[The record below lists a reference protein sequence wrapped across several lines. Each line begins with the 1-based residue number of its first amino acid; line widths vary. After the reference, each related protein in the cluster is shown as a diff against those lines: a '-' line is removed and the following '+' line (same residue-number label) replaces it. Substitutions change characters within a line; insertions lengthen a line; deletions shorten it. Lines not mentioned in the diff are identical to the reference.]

1 MNKLIQF
8 YLIIILL
15 FTTNNILAQQKLLWS
30 DIAQQRISISDTD
43 GTNQE
48 VLLSANTAQYHD
60 IDFSNSK
67 IYWSSHGIEA
77 IYVSDLDGSNQQILT
92 SLSETPQGLSL
103 SDANEIYIVV
113 GNSIKKFDTNG
124 IFISDIHTGLDAPAG
139 LVVYDG
145 KIYWG
150 NNGTSEIEKSNLDG
164 TSREVILTDAYFPVD
179 LKVNKITNELYW
191 IQSVG
196 SIPGAGVFKSNLD
209 GSNRSLVI
217 EEFVKGIAIDDV
229 NNYLYWSES
238 IYNTIHRSNLNDL
251 TDEIELIDEY
261 LVFPKGIVLDTANNE
276 IIFINLE
283 YGNYLYRA
291 NLDDGE
297 DLTVLA
303 SSAIY
308 NPKRFEVDTLNE
320 KIYWVNSPS
329 SFAADNTASIMRAN
343 LDATN
348 IEKLVDYPVTE
359 NPFGMALDVASNK
372 LYWTDTGEDA
382 IFQADLDGGNVSK
395 IIDNGLSAPVG
406 ITIDLQNSKL
416 YWCDWST
423 KKIQRADLDGS
434 NVEDIIDA
442 GLVTPFGI
450 KISPSLGKIYWTDKG
465 NGTINRADLDGSNM
479 EVVLTTNDPV
489 FNHPNGLHLDEDNQK
504 LYYSIDFY
512 QESIHRAN
520 YDGTE
525 MEILINGLTAAN
537 GVAVINYEAPIP
549 LTLISSSTNVL
560 CNGDSTGIISLVVE
574 GGTSPFTYTWSDN
587 SLSGAN
593 LTNLPAG
600 NYEVTITDSSSG
612 TISEAFTIQEPPA
625 IEGTTLST
633 PEIDTNG
640 NGSAMVSVTGG
651 VTPYTYLWNDS
662 NNQTT
667 AEAINLSAGDYSVIV
682 TDANGCTLEEVVTV
696 DMMTDI
702 NNISKEK
709 IIIQISPNPTMDYFN
724 LEIAGMGDNVLLTIL
739 SIEGKLMRKQNLIKG
754 VSQTIDVSGINAG
767 FYFIKLQDENGNIYS
782 EKIVIRK

>member
-1 MNKLIQF
+1 MYHPAEKHIREGKNNKTYHFLRLFLSCIFFTTKTFSMNKLIQF
-8 YLIIILL
+8 YLICLL
-15 FTTNNILAQQKLLWS
+15 FFTTNNILAQQKLLWS
-30 DIAQQRISISDTD
+30 DIAQQRISIADTD

-48 VLLSANTAQYHD
+48 ILLAANTAQYHD

-77 IYVSDLDGSNQQILT
+77 IYVSDLDGTNQQILT
-92 SLSETPQGLSL
+92 SLSETPQGISL

-124 IFISDIHTGLDAPAG
+124 ILLADIHTGLDAPTG

-164 TSREVILTDAYFPVD
+164 TNREVILNDAYFPID
-179 LKVNKITNELYW
+179 LKVNKATNELYW

-196 SIPGAGVFKSNLD
+196 SIPGAGVFKSDLD
-209 GSNRSLVI
+209 GSNRTVVI

-229 NNYLYWSES
+229 NSYLYWSET
-238 IYNTIHRSNLNDL
+238 IFNTIHRSNLNDL
-251 TDEIELIDEY
+251 SDEIELIDEY
-261 LVFPKGIVLDTANNE
+261 LVFPKSIVLDTANNE
-276 IIFINLE
+276 IIFVNLE

-329 SFAADNTASIMRAN
+329 SFAADKTATIMRAN

-359 NPFGMALDVASNK
+359 NPFGLALDVANNK
-372 LYWTDTGEDA
+372 LYWTDSGEDA

-434 NVEDIIDA
+434 QEERVE
-442 GLVTPFGI
+442 
-450 KISPSLGKIYWTDKG
+450 
-465 NGTINRADLDGSNM
+465 
-479 EVVLTTNDPV
+479 
-489 FNHPNGLHLDEDNQK
+489 
-504 LYYSIDFY
+504 
-512 QESIHRAN
+512 
-520 YDGTE
+520 
-525 MEILINGLTAAN
+525 
-537 GVAVINYEAPIP
+537 
-549 LTLISSSTNVL
+549 
-560 CNGDSTGIISLVVE
+560 
-574 GGTSPFTYTWSDN
+574 
-587 SLSGAN
+587 
-593 LTNLPAG
+593 
-600 NYEVTITDSSSG
+600 
-612 TISEAFTIQEPPA
+612 
-625 IEGTTLST
+625 
-633 PEIDTNG
+633 
-640 NGSAMVSVTGG
+640 
-651 VTPYTYLWNDS
+651 
-662 NNQTT
+662 
-667 AEAINLSAGDYSVIV
+667 
-682 TDANGCTLEEVVTV
+682 
-696 DMMTDI
+696 
-702 NNISKEK
+702 
-709 IIIQISPNPTMDYFN
+709 
-724 LEIAGMGDNVLLTIL
+724 
-739 SIEGKLMRKQNLIKG
+739 
-754 VSQTIDVSGINAG
+754 
-767 FYFIKLQDENGNIYS
+767 
-782 EKIVIRK
+782 